1 MRLNLF
7 YDEANEDLQYRISFL
22 GNRLYAA
29 RTMVPQGFE
38 GFFQQSARYT
48 SVHTSTAIE
57 GNTLDYDAA
66 MVVLVEGADEDQ
78 PLEVEKVNLDEA
90 YELMASLVEDKTT
103 KIDQGIIR
111 TMNSIVLKGLPDAKA
126 RNRGKFRVGPSL
138 IVSAS
143 TGEVRYRPPPPQ
155 WVPDLMNNFVD
166 DLNRWMRE
174 CPGPV
179 AAALAHFGLISIH
192 PFDDGNGRT
201 ARLVADMILNL
212 TGFAADGM
220 IAISQVFHDRLTEY
234 YDTLRESQG
243 EEFKEEVDAT
253 PFVRFH
259 TDALVGAAI
268 MLEEHA
274 IRFHKQQDQFARRFD
289 GVLNQRQIMGLMFM
303 TSLGPV
309 STSHYARLTKSS
321 QATALSDLNM
331 LVQKQLVARE
341 GAGRNTRY
349 RVYPGVLNVA
359 ESSLSREG
367 VPKQGQDF
375 KPAPN

>member
-1 MRLNLF
+1 MRLNLS
-7 YDEANEDLQYRISFL
+7 YDEADEGLRHKISFL
-22 GNRLYAA
+22 ESRLYAA
-29 RTMVPQGFE
+29 RTMVPKGFE
-38 GFFQQSARYT
+38 RFFQESARYT
-48 SVHTSTAIE
+48 SVHTSTAVE
-57 GNTLDYDAA
+57 GNTLDYGAA
-66 MVVLVEGADEDQ
+66 MIVLVEGANEDQ

-111 TMNSIVLKGLPDAKA
+111 TVNSIVLKGLPDTKA

-138 IVSAS
+138 IISNT

-155 WVPDLMNNFVD
+155 WVPELMDYLVE
-166 DLNRWMRE
+166 DLNRWIRD

-220 IAISQVFHDRLTEY
+220 IAVSQVFHDRLTEY
-234 YDTLRESQG
+234 YDTLRESQCV
-243 EEFKEEVDAT
+243 EFKEDVDVT

-259 TDALVGAAI
+259 TDALELAAI
-268 MLEEHA
+268 MLEEQA
-274 IRFHKQQDQFARRFD
+274 IRFHKQQDEFARRVD
-289 GVLNQRQIMGLMFM
+289 GVLNQRQVTGLMFM
-303 TSLGPV
+303 MRIGSI
-309 STSHYARLTKSS
+309 STSHYARLTKTA
-321 QATALSDLNM
+321 QATALNDLNV
-331 LVQKQLVARE
+331 LVEKQLVVRE

-349 RVYPGVLNVA
+349 RSRQTVPGQQLGPGGEVA
-359 ESSLSREG
+359 NDKQRER
-367 VPKQGQDF
+367 
-375 KPAPN
+375 

>member
-1 MRLNLF
+1 MRLNLS
-7 YDEANEDLQYRISFL
+7 YDAEDEVLQLRIPFL
-22 GNRLYAA
+22 ESRLYAA

-38 GFFQQSARYT
+38 RFFQESARYT

-155 WVPDLMNNFVD
+155 WVPELMDNFVD
-166 DLNRWMRE
+166 DVNRWMRE

-220 IAISQVFHDRLTEY
+220 IAVSEVFHDNLTGY
-234 YDTLRESQG
+234 YDALRESQG
-243 EEFKEEVDAT
+243 DEFKEEVDVT

-259 TDALVGAAI
+259 TEALASAAV

-274 IRFHKQQDQFARRFD
+274 IRFRRGQDEFARRVD
-289 GVLNQRQIMGLMFM
+289 GVLNERQVIGLMFM
-303 TSLGPV
+303 AGIGAV
-309 STSHYARLTKSS
+309 STSYYARLTKSS
-321 QATALSDLNM
+321 QATALSDLNV
-331 LVQKQLVARE
+331 LVEKRLVDRE
-341 GAGRNTRY
+341 GAGKSTRY
-349 RVYPGVLNVA
+349 RIH
-359 ESSLSREG
+359 
-367 VPKQGQDF
+367 PKAQGEDERQ
-375 KPAPN
+375 

>member
-1 MRLNLF
+1 MRLNLS
-7 YDEANEDLQYRISFL
+7 YDEADQELQYKISFL
-22 GNRLYAA
+22 ESRLYAA
-29 RTMVPQGFE
+29 RTMVPKGFE

-57 GNTLDYDAA
+57 GNTLDYGAA
-66 MVVLVEGADEDQ
+66 MVVLVEGADEGQ
-78 PLEVEKVNLDEA
+78 PLEVEKVNLDDA

-126 RNRGKFRVGPSL
+126 KNRGQFRIGPSL
-138 IVSAS
+138 IISS
-143 TGEVRYRPPPPQ
+143 TTGEVRYRPPPPQ
-155 WVPDLMNNFVD
+155 WIPELMDQFID
-166 DLNRWMRE
+166 DVNRWMRD

-179 AAALAHFGLISIH
+179 AAALVHFGLISIH

-212 TGFAADGM
+212 KGFAADGM
-220 IAISQVFHDRLTEY
+220 IAVSQVFHDRLTEY
-234 YDTLRESQG
+234 YEALKESQG
-243 EEFKEEVDAT
+243 DEFKEEVDAT

-259 TDALVGAAI
+259 TDSLNHAAI
-268 MLEEHA
+268 LLEEHA
-274 IRFHKQQDQFARRFD
+274 IRFHKQQDQFARRVD
-289 GVLNQRQIMGLMFM
+289 GLLNQRQVMGLMFM

-321 QATALSDLNM
+321 QATALSDLNV
-331 LVQKQLVARE
+331 LLEKKLVARE

-349 RVYPGVLNVA
+349 RVQPRANGERVD
-359 ESSLSREG
+359 
-367 VPKQGQDF
+367 GQ
-375 KPAPN
+375 